1 MVKIGQEGSTAVTSS
16 EEKAALA
23 ELGKAGQDQRSAA
36 EFLPALWAETERDL
50 AAIRSGSRGGTRARC
65 RTIGIARAGGSSGD
79 RSRG

>member
-23 ELGKAGQDQRSAA
+23 ELGKAGQDQRSAV

-50 AAIRSGSRGGTRARC
+50 ARNPQWQPWRHSSEVPDDRHRKGGRVER
-65 RTIGIARAGGSSGD
+65 
-79 RSRG
+79 